1 MTTEYKILER
11 DKYAVWVRIEQADAH
26 KRISFST
33 HQPNKYGTVVET
45 NQFEMF
51 IKPHEFDNFVEV
63 LLAQQ

>member
-1 MTTEYKILER
+1 MTMEYKILER

-33 HQPNKYGTVVET
+33 HQPNKHGTVVET

-51 IKPHEFDNFVEV
+51 MQPHEFERFVE
-63 LLAQQ
+63 LLKAQQ

>member
-11 DKYAVWVRIEQADAH
+11 DKYAVWVRIEQADAY

-51 IKPHEFDNFVEV
+51 MQSHEFERFVE
-63 LLAQQ
+63 LLKAQQ

>member
-11 DKYAVWVRIEQADAH
+11 DKYAVWVRIEQADAY

-33 HQPNKYGTVVET
+33 HQPNKYGTVIET

-51 IKPHEFDNFVEV
+51 MQSHEFERFVE
-63 LLAQQ
+63 LLKAQQ

>member
-1 MTTEYKILER
+1 MTTECKILGR

-33 HQPNKYGTVVET
+33 CQPNKYGTVVET

-51 IKPHEFDNFVEV
+51 MEPHEFKHFVE
-63 LLAQQ
+63 LLKAQQ